1 MISVVEY
8 CKNKY
13 YIKHMQLITFSNY
26 KKILCN
32 SPVLDIN
39 QIEYNKL
46 VSSFKAIKL

>member
-26 KKILCN
+26 KKYCN
-32 SPVLDIN
+32 LLLF
-39 QIEYNKL
+39 QI
-46 VSSFKAIKL
+46 IKNIV